1 MHVLRARSRPLLI
14 AYARLAVWLFA
25 VVVVTGL
32 VSALLLVPFSDLA
45 TTSYGQVLLAKLVL
59 VAAASALAVA
69 ARRHLQ
75 RHQTPRRPAGIEAAV
90 LAGVLALSAVL
101 TVLPAPAQTDPSLPF
116 APAADGPVVPAGTR
130 AGEIGISARASAGQ
144 LVIDLTAP
152 ATGERA
158 NERYELAGTFAD
170 PRGRS
175 SSLKLRGCGTGC
187 FYAHVPWRD
196 GSSRVT
202 LAA

>member
-1 MHVLRARSRPLLI
+1 MLRARSRPLLI

-116 APAADGPVVPAGTR
+116 APAADGPSSRPARGPGRSASVPAPAPASSSSTSPPPRPVNAPTSGTSWLARSPTR
-130 AGEIGISARASAGQ
+130 AAAAAR
-144 LVIDLTAP
+144 
-152 ATGERA
+152 
-158 NERYELAGTFAD
+158 
-170 PRGRS
+170 
-175 SSLKLRGCGTGC
+175 
-187 FYAHVPWRD
+187 
-196 GSSRVT
+196 
-202 LAA
+202 